1 MKRQQ
6 VVKQRSVVMKGGAM
20 IANSPLCQFGPG
32 GDFVRV
38 WPQTAE
44 PLPGDAFERPLAE
57 VARSLGV
64 RAPVVSTGPGGI
76 RWRGAGLARPE
87 PSAWKHV
94 TAALRRM
101 ISALRGRENEGQ
113 SEVVCERR
121 ASLEKVAMPAQRGGR
136 IVADRGYALA
146 AVERQETDYAERHAE
161 TTGDPED
168 HSGLSQPLRL
178 FPDDAGDWRPPAA
191 HKGHRL
197 RTRRSPR
204 KKRTPPSGP
213 EAQGP
218 LFTGLP

>member
-20 IANSPLCQFGPG
+20 IPNSPLCQFGPG

-38 WPQTAE
+38 WPETARA
-44 PLPGDAFERPLAE
+44 LAGDPVEAPLADI
-57 VARSLGV
+57 ARSLGV
-64 RAPVVSTGPGGI
+64 KAPVVSIGPDGI
-76 RWRGAGLARPE
+76 RWRGAGLARSQ
-87 PSAWKHV
+87 PSTWKHV
-94 TAALRRM
+94 TAALKRL
-101 ISALRGRENEGQ
+101 IVALRGRQDEDRPA
-113 SEVVCERR
+113 VVCERR

-161 TTGDPED
+161 TTGDTED
-168 HSGLSQPLRL
+168 HSGLSKPLRL
-178 FPDDAGDWRPPAA
+178 SPDDAGDWRPPEA
-191 HKGHRL
+191 HKGSRL
-197 RTRRSPR
+197 RPRRSAR